1 LGTHSVATVH
11 QTVLPAHAKATEV
24 ARTHTVF
31 HQKVLPVRRSTRS
44 IHTDAVSSDSGG
56 FHGLSDWNSRAR
68 SPSAPSA
75 ASVCAAPLAS
85 PAAQSTAQTRPV
97 IVDHRDSS
105 AGDRGMADYR
115 HGQLSMAAARAH
127 SFAPSAAGASSS
139 SSSRSPRMWEN
150 RIIPTTSCLACR
162 LARPYCGGLQTGVD
176 RSLVGESGVRILL
189 IVPYS

>member
-1 LGTHSVATVH
+1 MLFELTLCSTRKFSRCGDRHV
-11 QTVLPAHAKATEV
+11 
-24 ARTHTVF
+24 
-31 HQKVLPVRRSTRS
+31 RSTRTRCPQ
-44 IHTDAVSSDSGG
+44 I
-56 FHGLSDWNSRAR
+56 L
-68 SPSAPSA
+68 A
-75 ASVCAAPLAS
+75 ASTACPTGIPEQGPPRHRQQLVCVQLLWRLQLRKARHR
-85 PAAQSTAQTRPV
+85 RPV

-115 HGQLSMAAARAH
+115 HGQLSTCRMAAARAH

-176 RSLVGESGVRILL
+176 RSPIACG
-189 IVPYS
+189 